1 MIEGLK
7 FIDTLSPE
15 VLAEIEKSSTIK
27 EVVKGTEIIREGQ
40 YLTSVPIVV
49 SGLIKVFTT
58 YNEKEFL
65 LYYLKPSESCV
76 LSFIISQKQEP
87 SKISARVE
95 EDTTVLL
102 MPYNKVTDWLNKYP
116 EFSAMY
122 FNQFNFRYF
131 DLIDTLNHVLFDKL
145 DFRLLAY
152 LKEKVSVSN
161 NTFITSLHKDIA
173 IELGTSREVITR
185 VLKKLESENKI
196 IQTPQGIKI
205 IAG

>member
-7 FIDTLSPE
+7 IIDKLSPE
-15 VLAEIEKSSTIK
+15 LLNEIEQSSIVK
-27 EVVKGTEIIREGQ
+27 EVLKGTEIIREGQ
-40 YLTSVPIVV
+40 YLTSVPIVLT
-49 SGLIKVFTT
+49 GLIKVFTT

-116 EFSAMY
+116 EFSVMY

-145 DFRLLAY
+145 DFRLFAY
-152 LKEKVSVSN
+152 LNEKASVN
-161 NTFITSLHKDIA
+161 NTSIITALHKDIA
-173 IELGTSREVITR
+173 LELGTSREVITR

>member
-7 FIDTLSPE
+7 IINKLSPE
-15 VLAEIEKSSTIK
+15 LLNEIEQYSTIK
-27 EVVKGTEIIREGQ
+27 EVLKGSVIIREGQ
-40 YLTSVPIVV
+40 YLTSVPIVL

-76 LSFIISQKQEP
+76 LSFIISQKQEA
-87 SKISARVE
+87 SKICARVE
-95 EDTTVLL
+95 EDTKVLL
-102 MPYNKVTDWLNKYP
+102 MPYQKIAQWLKTYP
-116 EFSAMY
+116 EFGLMY

-145 DFRLLAY
+145 DLRLFAY
-152 LKEKVSVSN
+152 LKEKASVSN
-161 NTFITSLHKDIA
+161 STFIIALHKDIA

-196 IQTPQGIKI
+196 IQTTQGIKI
-205 IAG
+205 IAR

>member
-7 FIDTLSPE
+7 IIDKLSSD
-15 VLAEIEKSSTIK
+15 LLNEIEQSSTVK
-27 EVVKGTEIIREGQ
+27 EVSKGTEIIREGQ
-40 YLTSVPIVV
+40 YLTSVPIVL

-76 LSFIISQKQEP
+76 LSFILSQKQEP

-95 EDTTVLL
+95 EDSKVLL
-102 MPYNKVTDWLNKYP
+102 MPYNKVTNWLTKYP
-116 EFSAMY
+116 EFSVMY
-122 FNQFNFRYF
+122 FNQFNVRYF

-145 DFRLLAY
+145 DFRLFAY
-152 LKEKVSVSN
+152 LKEKALVN
-161 NTFITSLHKDIA
+161 KTTIITALHKDIA

-196 IQTPQGIKI
+196 IQTSQGIKI
-205 IAG
+205 VAM

>member
-7 FIDTLSPE
+7 IIDKLSPE
-15 VLAEIEKSSTIK
+15 LLNEIEQSSIVK
-27 EVVKGTEIIREGQ
+27 EVLKGTEIIREGQ
-40 YLTSVPIVV
+40 YLTSVPIVLT
-49 SGLIKVFTT
+49 GLIKVFTT

-102 MPYNKVTDWLNKYP
+102 MPYNNVTDWLNKYP
-116 EFSAMY
+116 EFSVMY

-145 DFRLLAY
+145 DFRLFAY
-152 LKEKVSVSN
+152 LKEKASVN
-161 NTFITSLHKDIA
+161 NTTIITALHKDIA
-173 IELGTSREVITR
+173 LELGTSREVITR
-185 VLKKLESENKI
+185 VLKKLESEKKI
-196 IQTPQGIKI
+196 IQTSQGIKI
-205 IAG
+205 IAM

>member
-7 FIDTLSPE
+7 IIDKLSPE
-15 VLAEIEKSSTIK
+15 LLNEIEQSSIVK
-27 EVVKGTEIIREGQ
+27 EVLKGTEIIREGQ
-40 YLTSVPIVV
+40 YLTSVPIVLT
-49 SGLIKVFTT
+49 GLIKVFTT

-116 EFSAMY
+116 EFSVMY

-145 DFRLLAY
+145 DFRLFAY
-152 LKEKVSVSN
+152 LKEKASVN
-161 NTFITSLHKDIA
+161 NTTIITALHKDIA
-173 IELGTSREVITR
+173 LELGTSREVITR
-185 VLKKLESENKI
+185 VLKKLESEKKI
-196 IQTPQGIKI
+196 IQTSQGIKI
-205 IAG
+205 IAM